1 MKTLLAKL
9 ESAGLYNGSEILL
22 DRPAPGV
29 TRFVLPEDFE
39 RMFSSTLTEE
49 DQHAALVAADDNG
62 DETRKGYAQFFDA
75 WRDAGVL

>member
-1 MKTLLAKL
+1 MKTLLARL

-22 DRPAPGV
+22 DRPAPGQ

-39 RMFSSTLTEE
+39 RMFGGALAEE
-49 DQHAALVAADDNG
+49 DQHASLLTADDNG
-62 DETRKGYAQFFDA
+62 DETSKGYAQFFKA

>member
-1 MKTLLAKL
+1 METLLAKL

-22 DRPAPGV
+22 DRPAPGQ

-39 RMFSSTLTEE
+39 RMFGDSLAEG

-62 DETRKGYAQFFDA
+62 DQTSKGYAQFFKA